1 MISNQLAL
9 IKREIWEHRSFGV
22 TPLAV
27 ASVMVI
33 GTLSFMVI
41 GSGFR
46 DVIDMALV
54 GASNVGEV
62 ERRAMLTG
70 LLSVYTVVV
79 AISMGIV
86 TVFYCLDCLYAER
99 KDRSILFWRSL
110 PVTDTETVV
119 SKLLVAMLVI
129 PAATYVAILAT
140 HILVLLMA
148 SVWVEMQ
155 GGSAAHLLWNGA
167 ALLDTWAAT
176 SVIVFAVPLWLAPFI
191 GWFLFVSG
199 AVKRSPLLMAFLPL
213 AVVPLIEL
221 TFEST
226 LLAKA
231 IWLRPFQIPL
241 FSTDGVEA
249 VIDRA
254 EGRGG
259 IELREDMVS
268 LVATLD
274 VTKFVSSPSLWLGL
288 VVCGLLAAAAV
299 YVRRYRDE
307 S

>member
-1 MISNQLAL
+1 MGNQLAL
-9 IKREIWEHRSFGV
+9 IRREIWEHRSFGV

-27 ASVMVI
+27 AAVMVI
-33 GTLSFMVI
+33 GTLSFLVV
-41 GSGFR
+41 GSGFE
-46 DVIDMALV
+46 DVIDVALV

-79 AISMGIV
+79 AISMGVV

-99 KDRSILFWRSL
+99 KDRSILFWRSI

-119 SKLLVAMLVI
+119 SKLIVAMLVI
-129 PAATYVAILAT
+129 PAATYVAIVGT
-140 HILVLLMA
+140 HVLVLLMA
-148 SVWVEMQ
+148 SAWVEMQ
-155 GGSAAHLLWNGA
+155 GGSASHLLWNAA
-167 ALLDTWAAT
+167 ALLDTWVAT
-176 SVIVFAVPLWLAPFI
+176 LVIVFAVPLWLSPFI

-199 AVKRSPLLMAFLPL
+199 SVKRSPLLLAFLPL
-213 AVVPLIEL
+213 AVLPLIEL
-221 TFEST
+221 TFDSS

-231 IWLRPFQIPL
+231 IWLRPFSIPL
-241 FSTDGVEA
+241 FNADGFEA

-254 EGRGG
+254 EGSGG
-259 IELREDMVS
+259 IELREEMVS

-274 VTKFVSSPSLWLGL
+274 VAKFVSSPSLWLGI

>member
-1 MISNQLAL
+1 MIANQLAL
-9 IKREIWEHRSFGV
+9 IKREIWEHRSFGI

-27 ASVMVI
+27 ASVVAI

-54 GASNVGEV
+54 GASNIGAG
-62 ERRAMLTG
+62 ERRALLTG

-79 AISMGIV
+79 AASMGVV

-110 PVTDTETVV
+110 PITDTETIV

-129 PAATYVAILAT
+129 PAATYVAIVAT
-140 HILVLLMA
+140 HLLVLLMA

-155 GGSAAHLLWNGA
+155 GGSAAHLLWSGA
-167 ALLDTWAAT
+167 ALFDTWVAT
-176 SVIVFAVPLWLAPFI
+176 LVIVFAVPLWLAPFI

-199 AVKRSPLLMAFLPL
+199 VVKRSPLLLAFLPL
-213 AVVPLIEL
+213 AVLPLIEL

-226 LLAKA
+226 GCGPSASLCSTRTES
-231 IWLRPFQIPL
+231 RPS
-241 FSTDGVEA
+241 STAPGA
-249 VIDRA
+249 
-254 EGRGG
+254 
-259 IELREDMVS
+259 
-268 LVATLD
+268 
-274 VTKFVSSPSLWLGL
+274 
-288 VVCGLLAAAAV
+288 LAASSCGK
-299 YVRRYRDE
+299 RW
-307 S
+307 

>member
-22 TPLAV
+22 TPFAV
-27 ASVMVI
+27 ASVMAI

-54 GASNVGEV
+54 GASNVGEA

-70 LLSVYTVVV
+70 LLTVYTLVV
-79 AISMGIV
+79 AVSMGIV
-86 TVFYCLDCLYAER
+86 TIFYCLDCLYAER

-110 PVTDTETVV
+110 PVTDSETVV

-129 PAATYVAILAT
+129 PASTYVAIVAT
-140 HILVLLMA
+140 HLLVLLMA

-155 GGSAAHLLWNGA
+155 GGSAVHLLWNGA
-167 ALLDTWAAT
+167 ALLDNWVAT
-176 SVIVFAVPLWLAPFI
+176 LVLVFAVPLWLAPFI

-199 AVKRSPLLMAFLPL
+199 AVKRSPLLMAFLPI
-213 AVVPLIEL
+213 AVLPLIEL
-221 TFEST
+221 TFESH
-226 LLAKA
+226 LLMKA
-231 IWLRPFQIPL
+231 IWARPFSIPL
-241 FSTDGVEA
+241 FSADSVEA
-249 VIDRA
+249 VMDRA
-254 EGRGG
+254 EGG
-259 IELREDMVS
+259 IELREEMVS

-274 VTKFVSSPSLWLGL
+274 VGKFVSSPSLWLGL